1 MSGTQIT
8 LELSAGQQIDFRQI
22 LNDPISF
29 FHVGENLQL
38 VFEDGSTIVIVDFFS
53 GDTSADNLIV
63 GDGRFIDIDQFVD
76 IAQVQTADEIQTAA
90 GDAASLNTALGGPTG
105 SGGHFQGPNIGGLG
119 DTAGLNDLLGTTG
132 DGAGA
137 DGPAP
142 TATEE
147 INSVPIAGV
156 ADEGFLDEDDL
167 PDGTDAASGVG
178 TVATGSLGIDFG
190 DDGLVGRSLSFNTNG
205 AGVPLDI
212 SGAPLD
218 LTSDGIP
225 LVYSIVTNGD
235 GGQTLT
241 ATQGPG
247 GDVVFTVELQTFA
260 TTNGQYIFTLS
271 GNLDHVGAG
280 EGDEIPVTFS
290 FNAADANGDDVD
302 SFFRVT
308 VTDDAPEIDAPVASS
323 VNEDDLPLGTDD
335 TKEAL
340 TTGGDLDI
348 AWGSDNGDN
357 DALGGATGDR
367 TLTFDAAQSGTSGL
381 TSAGDAVVYVIS
393 ADGTTLTGMVDPGG
407 AGERTVFTVTL
418 DDDGTG
424 SYTFTLSD
432 VLDHPAAGEDGVN
445 LSFDFSAQDSD
456 GDVASDSF
464 TVTVVD
470 DAPVGETYTE
480 TTQLDDEAQTVFTPV
495 NTGGTGDVSPDAN
508 TVSGAAGTLFSV
520 GADGFASITL
530 TAPEFDVVFEDANGF
545 AQVESVSW
553 DAGTTDASGTTTW
566 TATSA
571 NHAPA
576 AVLVVNADGSYTF
589 TINAPLAHGTA
600 ANGVEEN
607 DTLDFS
613 FVVTDGDGDTADA
626 SLQVAINDDTPVANV
641 VTAADSTDDEGKGDF
656 AAISNDGAAAPS
668 GDVVD
673 ADGIVSGA
681 AGVLFSAGA
690 DGVQSVEVDAFP
702 AISAIYD
709 NGGVAGIE
717 NVTWSAGVTGTGDT
731 VWTATGDVSGQTV
744 ATLTIGNDGSY
755 SFEQSAPLAHTDN
768 DLTESDDL
776 DLTFDFTVTDGD
788 DDTASGSLT
797 VSVNDDT
804 PVQSGQQASFTADE
818 DDINT
823 ALSVGTSPNDGDAVD
838 GSTTGGNGAAT
849 VTGNL
854 VGLVSFGADGTQGF
868 RLQSNAVD
876 TANAFGLTSNG
887 DAVTF
892 VVDPNTGVLSG
903 MADDGSGPRTI
914 IELTVESDGDF
925 TVELFDQLYHDAA
938 QGEGESIALDLG
950 SLIEAVDGDGD
961 AVGLDG
967 VATLSVTDD
976 VPEVI
981 GTERGTAAENDL
993 ANFNP
998 LYPAALDE
1006 WQGSIGTSPYD
1017 GNASDDSNTG
1027 LLGTVTVWGTLADNI
1042 VGGADEHGEFALVSE
1057 DTAEN
1062 LLATLGP
1069 NGYLTSNGDAIND
1082 AHHVSIDGIGDM
1094 LGFFADDGRLVI
1106 GLYVSENGT
1115 YNFRLFDQLDHPLT
1129 DDPDTAEVETAYGD
1143 TLSLDL
1149 SHFVTFTDADD
1160 DTIDLGSDV
1169 FVIDVTDDVPVLSG
1183 SVTVTLDED
1192 DVSNYNHPVNLLLVA
1207 LGAPVQGSD
1216 GTDGDGDG
1224 LLDNVLGTTSAAGFL
1239 NEVVGTN
1246 VVNGGADEIGQFGLV
1261 SEADAEAILATAG
1274 WSSNGSAITDAR
1286 TVTIDGIGTVLGF
1299 FSADGR
1305 MVLSLSVGSGPLG
1318 AYDIRIW
1325 DQFDHPQGDDASTD
1339 APEAVEDVISL
1350 NLGQFVT
1357 YSDADGDTIDL
1368 DGHVTLNVVD
1378 DVPVLSG
1385 ATVTATV
1392 EEEDG
1397 GSAASLGQVLQG
1409 LINLS
1414 GDMDHGNEDTDD
1426 ANGFD
1431 LDDADLGKTGN
1442 YTSGS
1447 LSSLIEAGADEVGSF
1462 SFDDAINGTAV
1473 MDSAGNAVTSKGQP
1487 VLYAVTSI
1495 GGVQM
1500 LIGYVNGSF
1509 GGDGYT
1515 PGLDRPV
1522 FAVVLSDID
1531 PLNVASTDLLD
1542 AVANDKFVFIQLD
1555 QLDHHSVDSA
1565 DNAEGVL
1572 TLDLGSTI
1580 LYTDADG
1587 DAVSLDGSFLVQ
1599 SIDDVPVQVSGATVE
1614 GVVEEEHLSYGN
1626 EDFDDAT
1633 GLDGDTP
1640 ADPGVEVANPAHAVW
1655 QAAVDLL
1662 GPEPSGGLARY
1673 LWGRAL
1679 DALGPEPALTIVQG
1693 AADADFDVTSLTV
1706 SGDLSD
1712 LVRVG
1717 ADEDGQF
1724 SLNQEVGGPATTD
1737 AGDPITS
1744 GGEPVLLGYADG
1756 QVVGFIDGN
1765 GNGSF
1770 DAGEGEVFTL
1780 EVASDG
1786 TYTFTLSGQL
1796 DHQAANGADNAEG
1809 VLNLDLSSAVN
1820 FSDFDGDTI
1829 TLGDAA
1835 FQIKVIDDIPV
1846 ANHVT
1851 ATDSTDDEG
1860 KGDYAADSNEG
1871 AAATSGDVVDDDGI
1885 VSGAA
1890 GTLFTSGADGTQSVE
1905 IDTFPAI
1912 SAIYDNGGVAGIE
1925 NVTWSAGVTGAG
1937 ETVWTATGDAS
1948 GQTVATLTIG
1958 HDGSY
1963 SFEQS
1968 APLAH
1973 SANDP
1978 TESDDLDLTFDFTV
1992 TDADDDA
1999 ASGSLTVSVNDDTP
2013 VGESYTEATQ
2023 LDDEAQTEFTPGN
2036 AGGTGDVAP
2045 DTNTVSGAAG
2055 TLFSMGADGFASITL
2070 TAPAFEVVFEDAN
2083 GFAQA
2088 ESVSWDAGTTDAS
2101 GTTTWT
2107 ATSANHA
2114 PAAVLVVNADG
2125 SYTFTMNAPL
2135 ANSTAASGVEETD
2148 NLDFSFVVTDGDGDT
2163 ANASL
2168 QVAVNDD
2175 TPVANVVTAA
2185 DSTDDE
2191 GKGDYAA
2198 DSNEGAAAPSGDV
2211 VDADGIVSG
2220 AAGDLFSA
2228 GADGVKSVGVDTFPT
2243 ISAIYDNGSG
2253 VAQIET
2259 VTWSA
2264 GVTGTGDTVWTATG
2278 DASGQT
2284 VATLT
2289 IGNDGSYSFQQ
2300 SAPLAHS
2307 ADDLTESDDLALTF
2321 DFTVTDGD
2329 DDTASGSLTVNVND
2343 DSPMVSNPT
2352 GSAPGVSNAIVDEDD
2367 IVAIA
2372 GVQPAGT
2379 DGTQAASASGTLL
2392 VDFGAD
2398 GFGGTEFTGAF
2409 NVPNAGSGT
2418 LTAGDATGL
2427 DSGLDSDGV
2436 NVFFRMAADGQSIEG
2451 YKEGTNEVVLRA
2463 TLDTDSAD
2471 WTVDLLGN
2479 IDHQPGDTGRG
2490 AGQSINFTV
2499 AASDGD
2505 GDVLDVTL
2513 STRIVDDSP
2522 MVSNPGGSAPGVSN
2536 AIVDEDDIVA
2546 IAGVQ
2551 PAGTDGTQAAS
2562 ASGTLLVDF
2571 GADGFGGTEFTGAF
2585 NVPNA
2590 GSGTLTAGD
2599 ATGLDSGLTSDGAAV
2614 NFRLSADGQVIEGYS
2629 VDTGEVVLRATL
2641 DTTSADWTVDLLGNI
2656 DHQPG
2661 DTGRGAG
2668 QSINFTVAASDGDGD
2683 VLDVTLSTRILDDEP
2698 TASYSG
2704 TQDIQEDA
2712 VGGVF
2717 APSSVSGQLVF
2728 DGGAD
2733 GATVTDFSLRTVID
2747 MDAPGGH
2754 PALESNGVPV
2764 DVASSTAPDGVITL
2778 TGTAAGAPIFTMT
2791 VQPDGQ
2797 YVFEL
2802 QGPVDHPDTGESAS
2816 ADELRLVFDFTVT
2829 DGDGDSTSFNDG
2841 TLQVDIRD
2849 DAPTASYS
2857 GTQDVQEAAI
2867 GGVFQASSVS
2877 GQLVFDG
2884 GGDGATVT
2892 DFSLRTVLDQDAS
2905 GSFPALESNGVP
2917 VDVSSSTAPNGVITL
2932 TGTAAGAPIFTMT
2945 VQPDGQYVFELQGP
2959 VDHPD
2964 INESMTADELRLV
2977 FYFTVT
2983 DADGDSTSFNDGTL
2997 QIDIRDD
3004 APTASPSTTVW
3015 LDDDDLAG
3023 GNPGGVGDNNAP
3035 VNVTGMLN
3043 HSFGADADG
3052 ASISWSGIS
3061 VHHGAGLNFTH
3072 EVTDGGATLLIKQD
3086 GVTVLTGTLNQSTGA
3101 YEVTQQEPISH
3112 VSGGD
3117 ENQVTFQFRY
3127 TVTDGDGDTAS
3138 SYLWVNV
3145 DDDTPEL
3152 NGATMSL
3159 TVDEDD
3165 IATAW
3170 SSGTSPDDGY
3180 GDGSSTGGTTS
3191 AVGAAM
3197 VEGDFS
3203 TLVSGGADQPLT
3215 FSFVD
3220 GTLAAAEG
3228 LHLSSGGTEL
3238 TYTLDTSGDPQ
3249 VLTGSANGHE
3259 VLTVTLDADGGFSVE
3274 LSDQLDHDD
3283 GQGEGTDLVGTG
3295 TTIPLGDIVQATD
3308 GDGDAVALGSNVALQ
3323 ITDDVPVLSAVPTG
3337 SIDADV
3343 LTSSA
3348 PDNITGSLGIEFG
3361 ADDANTDAGQPGDRA
3376 VTFTDTGD
3384 ASANVTV
3391 MSGGSA
3397 VTLTS
3402 GGETVSFAFDGDTL
3416 VAYTGGDSSANQVF
3430 TVSLDDATGE
3440 YDFTL
3445 LANLDYAGLSDAANN
3460 VLDLSFDFTATDSD
3474 GDTADGTFSV
3484 SVDDTAPV
3492 RVYDDAGD
3500 LVGTYDTIQDGVDAT
3515 MDGYSVVVLPGTY
3528 AENVTISTE
3537 IDLISLGG
3545 RGSTI
3550 IEGVAGGPENGTI
3563 TIVGGTDNVSI
3574 GTDGT
3579 DGFTIVGFDN
3589 GNPGIEQAAVY
3600 VTGGADPTENFHL
3613 IGNELQA
3620 NGEAALLSDWNAP
3633 VVDAVIQGNV
3643 FSGQTFTGAEP
3654 ATGNQFTVPNVA
3666 RQLVAFGQGSNPATN
3681 LADNITFTD
3690 NEITG
3695 TAGGTS
3701 AGNNL
3706 VTIDAGNSTISNNTF
3721 TGYTN
3726 GGAVALRARGPNTDI
3741 ENNTL
3746 DHTTGGNSAGMSVD
3760 NQGTPGDYSGNVLYG
3775 GTGDEYVVGMTPGDD
3790 LLEGSDGNDYL
3801 NGGGGND
3808 ILRGGGGNDT
3818 LLGGDGND
3826 RIGGKSGD
3834 DTIIGGAGND
3844 QLWGDAGDD
3853 TIIWSVGDGNDAIS
3867 GGSHA
3872 TLGDRLIVN
3881 ATAPGQTITV
3891 TTPGNNGNGF
3901 TVAVGAELVQV
3912 DSVEEL
3918 TVDFTAGSGTLVLVG
3933 DFAASGIAVST
3944 ITVEGGD
3951 AADII
3956 DGSGMV
3962 HSVAGS
3968 DVRIVAHGN
3977 DGGDTLI
3984 GGVGDD
3990 MLYGDGGNDTL
4001 TGGRGVNTLDGGA
4014 GTDTADYS
4022 DEAEGAYIRLDAGWK
4037 TDLSNKA
4044 LGWTALNAEI
4054 AAGTVDHDK
4063 LVDIENVTGTAF
4075 NDLITGD
4082 YGDNVIDGGDGNDR
4096 LGGLGGNDTI
4106 IGGKG
4111 NDVLSGNDGDDTL
4124 EGGEG
4129 NDTLTG
4135 GTGYNVLDG
4144 GTGIDTVDYSGEGE
4158 GIYVRLDRGW
4168 GTDLSNKA
4176 LGWTDLTDGIA
4187 ANTIEH
4193 DDLISIENVEGTDFA
4208 DNIVGDGGDNV
4219 IMGLDGADYLAG
4231 LGGNDTIL
4239 GGEGGDLIDGGTGG
4253 DTIEGGAGDD
4263 RINWSVG
4270 DGADTIDG
4278 GDDTDTLRLF
4288 STAAGQ
4294 TITLGATLGVS
4305 GFTVESGG
4313 ETVTVSDVE
4322 EVTVDFTAGS
4332 GTLAMTGDFASSGIN
4347 VSTIHVE
4354 GGAGNDT
4361 VDGAAMIHTSGSSD
4375 VRIVANGNDGNDT
4388 LRGGVGDDLLSGGND
4403 NDMLSG
4409 NDGDD
4414 TLDGGEG
4421 NDTLNG
4427 GRGSDTL
4434 IGGEGDDTFYVNGG
4448 NDTVYGNGTDMGVAD
4463 NVLAVSGE
4471 SDTVVIYGDQADHS
4485 ITRNGDGS
4493 WTVENTNTGE
4503 TDQLFGIEGIDFGGD
4518 GVDVDLTANVFVFD
4532 GSNNLIGTYA
4542 TIQDGIDNAD
4552 AGYTVEVHEGSYAE
4566 NLTVSEGITLVGVGD
4581 VSVDG
4586 GTGGPALQISGG
4598 GAGESFD
4605 ASNID
4610 FTGDSAYVVLVDP
4623 TASFDEV
4630 SLTDGEVSGGRYNG
4644 LWLNGATGLGGI
4656 VLDGMTFTGNAT
4668 VEYGSSGEGALSF
4681 YKFNGDVT
4689 LNGVTVENPGAGA
4702 ENGIQFRGVDA
4713 PFQSMGTVTFDGV
4726 NVTGDYSKGGVA
4738 IYNFADANGL
4748 DITGAGLTVNVDAGW
4763 HGFNIDGVGG
4773 ALDLT
4778 GLPLSVVNANGSL
4791 FSDIAMQG
4799 LSGDEVFTST
4809 DGSDVLIGK
4818 GGNDVLHGGGG
4829 DDLLVDGKG
4838 TVFDGGA
4845 GSDTVDVSDVT
4856 GKISIDLAAGTGGYN
4871 LHGTTFTDIENLILN
4886 AADTNPAGQT
4896 NNIRGSNADNRI
4908 EGSGSNDLIS
4918 GFGGDDVLL
4927 GGGGNDTIDGG
4938 TGANTLDGGDGN
4950 DTLRLSEGADSSVI
4964 HYVNL
4969 ETDTVSGG
4977 SLDDDTIANFENV
4990 TAAHNSR
4997 ADFTGDAG
5005 NNTLIGSNYDD
5016 VLRGEGGNDTL
5027 IGDNGYNGLT
5037 NADVL
5042 IGGTGDDTLKGGG
5055 GSDTLY
5061 GNDTDL
5067 SVAENVF
5074 AQAGENDVAVYDGAQ
5089 ADHLISRNVDG
5100 SYSVED
5106 TTTGRV
5112 DTLYGI
5118 EGIDFGGGGVDVD
5131 LTANVFVFDGSN
5143 NLIGTYATI
5152 QDGID
5157 NADAGYTV
5165 EVHEG
5170 TYAENLSVSEG
5181 ITLVGVGDVT
5191 VDGGTGGPALSLTG
5205 GPTTVVPVPPAGSFE
5220 ASNIDFTGDS
5230 AYVVLVDPTA
5240 SFDEVSL
5247 TDGEVSGGRYNGLWL
5262 NGATGLGG
5270 IVLDGMTFTGNATV
5284 EYGSSGEGALSF
5296 YKFNGDVTLNG
5307 VTVENPGAGAENG
5320 IQFRGVDAPFEP
5332 MGVVIFDGVNV
5343 TGDYSKVGV
5352 AIYNFADANGLDIS
5366 GAGLTV
5372 NVDAGWHGF
5381 NIDGVGGTLDLSGL
5395 PLSIVNANGSLFSD
5409 IAMQGLSGDEV
5420 FTSGGSSDNLVGNDG
5435 DDKLIGG
5442 AGADLIEGGKGNDI
5456 LEGKGGADE
5465 MHGGEG
5471 NDTFYG
5477 NSNPDLM
5484 FGDAGDDIMNGQA
5497 GSDEMHGGADNDTLY
5512 GGSGNDVLYGDDGDD
5527 TLDGYVGNDALIGGS
5542 GQDTATFGGE
5552 LTAADFSLVAD
5563 ADPGAAVEPG
5573 WQIDASAFGE
5583 GVDTLIGVEVV
5594 QAADP
5599 DGAGPETGRFLLVG
5613 NGGYA
5618 TIQDALN
5625 DAAEGDTV
5633 MVAEGTYT
5641 ENLTISTDNVSLV
5654 GVGDVVI
5661 EGTFKTDNGITG
5673 TVGDYLEAGNSYS
5686 NAAGQG
5692 LTVDADGVTV
5702 SGVEF
5707 TSFYTGVELADG
5719 VDGLTLNNVDIDG
5732 VINGIR
5738 KGTTADV
5745 TDLTING
5752 GTISDGEIGIYF
5764 AKTTAAGAASDGLIS
5779 DVEINGTTFEH
5790 LLEKGI
5796 YAEALDNALITG
5808 IVMNDVGE
5816 FGRAEVFGGTGAN
5829 TSGFGNG
5836 IDINLKNGSYSGI
5849 VIENFTFTDVGTSD
5863 GDGTAHDFGAAISL
5877 KARDDGDYSAN
5888 PADYSGDIIV
5898 RNGTID
5904 GTSTGVRAGEPGKS
5918 IDGPSV
5924 VVENV
5929 EITDAIHSVA
5939 HGDIDNVT
5947 QSTMT
5952 VTGDAGN
5959 DVYVAGGNTTGSIDF
5974 AGFGG
5979 ADSFTGGAGDDTFTG
5994 GADDDVLDG
6003 ADGTDTAQ
6011 FADSLSE
6018 ADITANGSGGWTVT
6032 TATEGTDTL
6041 SNIEIVDGAE
6051 SGQFLLVGNGGYAT
6065 IQAAI
6070 NAASDG
6076 DTILIAPGTWNE
6088 NVTVDKAV
6096 TLVGSGSG
6104 DDPSTATILNPGGT
6118 ALTISGDIN
6127 DGGSATVT
6135 IKGINFDGNA
6145 TGIRVASG
6153 TVVDTIAVE
6162 ESAFNDNS
6170 GYGFRTNGNTPGVG
6184 EITVTN
6190 TTFAD
6195 NGQGGANGSAD
6206 LLLWNFFG
6214 NATIENVAF
6223 NSSSAF
6229 AAAASGKGDNAFQIT
6244 GFAPGTYDVDQPIG
6258 SISLINVTTSGSW
6271 DKPQI
6276 MVQGFNDLDG
6286 LTFTNVALSGS
6297 SNWGDLLYVDPIAT
6311 SGDGTPGTAGKPGAY
6326 TGVGGTS
6333 TLDLSGVTIAS
6344 DSTHV
6349 MGLDSRIRGTD
6360 ADDHI
6365 TGTDGNDLL
6374 NDFAEGGID
6383 YGGDDEVYGGA
6394 GDDTLFGG
6402 IGEDFLQ
6409 GNTGN
6414 DTLYGGTG
6422 DDTVYGDL
6430 GDDTIVWNVGDGNDT
6445 IDGGT
6450 GDEVNGDTLRVVNG
6464 TGGAETIELAAP
6476 GNGGTG
6482 FTVTAGG
6489 ETSEVDN
6496 IEDVEIVLSDAGD
6509 TVTLTGDFANSGIDP
6524 TTIHVTGGDG
6534 ADMVN
6539 ASAMV
6544 SSGVASEI
6552 AVEFDGGAGD
6562 DTFHSGVGDDTFVGG
6577 AGNDTY
6583 VANGYSGDYHI
6594 SIAADGTA
6602 TITDMNPS
6610 DGNDGSDTA
6619 HASVESLQ
6627 FADITFDLTQPV
6639 QLFDETD
6646 SLVGTYGS
6654 LQTAHDAA
6662 ASGYRINL
6670 VGTVTGE
6677 SLTVTTDNLR
6687 IEGQADDTGNTLS
6700 LGGGVTT
6707 LTLLGDAPF
6716 DVIGNGSAN
6725 VITGNAASNTIRGEG
6740 GDDTLDG
6747 GDGSDIYQVSG
6758 RYHGADT
6765 YQDTGSAADTD
6776 TVQAV
6781 SDNTRIGL
6789 AGDFDAATSGIEAF
6803 DGNGML
6809 NVSINGDGD
6818 ANTLDFSGV
6827 TLTDIENIDGGQ
6839 GDDTIIGSS
6848 GADTI
6853 LGDGGNDTLD
6863 GGDGSDI
6870 YQVSGRYH
6878 GADTYQDT
6886 GSASDTDTIQAVS
6899 DNTWIG
6905 LAGDFDATTSG
6916 IEAFDGNG
6924 MQNVSIKGDGDANTL
6939 DFSGVTLTDI
6949 ENIDGGQGD
6958 DTIIGSNGADTIL
6971 GAGGNDTLDGGEGSD
6986 IYQVSGRYHGA
6997 DTYQDTGSASD
7008 IDTIQAA
7015 ADNTWIGFAGDFDA
7029 ATSGIE
7035 AFDGNGM
7042 QNVSI
7047 KGDGDANT
7055 LNFSG
7060 VTLTDIENIDG
7071 GQGDDTIIGSS
7082 GADTILGDGG
7092 NDTLDGGDGSDIY
7105 QVSGRYHGADTYQDT
7120 GSASDIDTI
7129 QAAADNTW
7137 IGFAGDFDA
7146 ATSGI
7151 EAFDGNGMQ
7160 NVSIKGD
7167 GDANTLNFSGVT
7179 LTDIENID
7187 GGQGDDT
7194 IIGSNGAD
7202 TILGAGGNDTLN
7214 GGEGSDIYQVSGRY
7228 HGADTY
7234 QDTGSA
7240 SDTDAIQAVSNNT
7253 RIGLA
7258 GDFDAATSGIEVIDA
7273 DGKSNVIVMGSGTAN
7288 DLDFRNVQLVNGVAV
7303 DAASGDDTVTTSQTT
7318 SDTVVY
7324 KGGNGVDTLR
7334 VALTLSQASDPAVV
7348 AAIDGLVPGSGAN
7361 GVVNAG
7367 GLSFSAEG
7375 FETIVKGVTV
7385 GDSFLPFDHVLT
7397 GDWQSNTLDVEADAG
7412 GTTSQAYLVFGRE
7425 GGDTITGSD
7434 GGDILVGE
7442 NGNDTLNGGAGDD
7455 TFLVGLNDG
7464 SDIFDGG
7471 AGTDR
7476 VLATEDGVHIGLR
7489 GNFTAGSVEEISA
7502 NGKSGVEI
7510 HGNHQGNVLD
7520 FSATT
7525 LTGIDGIYGGDG
7537 GDTITGTN
7545 LDDVIV
7551 GEADND
7557 TLNGGDGDDIFLVG
7571 LNDGS
7576 DIFDGGAGTD
7586 RVLATEDGVHIGLRG
7601 NFTAGSVEEISANGK
7616 SGVEIHGNHQG
7627 NVLDFS
7633 ATTLTGI
7640 DGIYGGDG
7648 GDTITGTNLDDVIV
7662 GENGND
7668 TLNGG
7673 GGDDTF
7679 LVGLNDGSDVFDGG
7693 VGTDRVLATEDGVH
7707 IGLRGNFTAGSVEEI
7722 SANGKSGVEIHGN
7735 HQGNVLDFS
7744 ATTLTDIDAIHGGD
7758 GGDTITGSAQSD
7770 TIFGDGGND
7779 TIFGGEGDDLIA
7791 GGLGSDMLTGG
7802 LGEDT
7807 FVLNSLSD
7815 ATDFI
7820 TDFEVA
7826 NTDGTGGDAIDLHG
7840 LLDGAFG
7847 AEGADI
7853 NDFVRVTAND
7863 DGSALME
7870 VNADGVGSDWTPMVD
7885 FADVSLGDT
7894 IRVVVDDDGSQA
7906 HVVAHAVA

>member
-1 MSGTQIT
+1 MVELVGGVQPQSGSGDGASGPLALIKPLSGTQIT

-90 GDAASLNTALGGPTG
+90 GDAASLNTALGGPNG
-105 SGGHFQGPNIGGLG
+105 SGGDFQGPNVGGLG
-119 DTAGLNDLLGTTG
+119 DTASLNDLLGTTG
-132 DGAGA
+132 DGAAG

-308 VTDDAPEIDAPVASS
+308 VTDDAPEIGAPAASS

-418 DDDGTG
+418 NDDGTG

-470 DAPVGETYTE
+470 DAPVGESYTE
-480 TTQLDDEAQTVFTPV
+480 ATQLDDEAQTEFTPI
-495 NTGGTGDVSPDAN
+495 NTGGTGDVAPDTN
-508 TVSGAAGTLFSV
+508 TVSGAAGTLFSM

-530 TAPEFDVVFEDANGF
+530 TAPDFDVVFEDANGF

-589 TINAPLAHGTA
+589 TMNAPLAHGTA
-600 ANGVEEN
+600 ASGVEEN
-607 DTLDFS
+607 DNLDFS
-613 FVVTDGDGDTADA
+613 FVVTDGDGDTANA
-626 SLQVAINDDTPVANV
+626 SLQVAVNDDTPVAHV
-641 VTAADSTDDEGKGDF
+641 VTAAEATDDEGKGDF

-690 DGVQSVEVDAFP
+690 DGVQSVDVDTFP
-702 AISAIYD
+702 TISAIYD
-709 NGGVAGIE
+709 NGSGVAQIE
-717 NVTWSAGVTGTGDT
+717 AVTWSAGVTGTGET
-731 VWTATGDVSGQTV
+731 VWTATGDASGQTV

-755 SFEQSAPLAHTDN
+755 SFEQSAPLAHSAN
-768 DLTESDDL
+768 DPTENDDL

-797 VSVNDDT
+797 VNVNDDT
-804 PVQSGQQASFTADE
+804 PVQSGQQASFTVDE

-903 MADDGSGPRTI
+903 IADDGSGPRTV
-914 IELTVESDGDF
+914 IELTVEGDGDF
-925 TVELFDQLYHDAA
+925 TFELFDQLDHDAA

-967 VATLSVTDD
+967 VATVSVTDD

-981 GTERGTAAENDL
+981 GTEHGTAAENDL

-1006 WQGSIGTSPYD
+1006 WQGSVGTSPYD

-1042 VGGADEHGEFALVSE
+1042 VGGADERGEFALVSE

-1069 NGYLTSNGDAIND
+1069 NGYLTSNGDAVND

-1094 LGFFADDGRLVI
+1094 LGFFASDGRLVV

-1129 DDPDTAEVETAYGD
+1129 DDPGTVEVETAYGD

-1261 SEADAEAILATAG
+1261 SEADAETILATAG

-1325 DQFDHPQGDDASTD
+1325 DQFDHPQGDDAATD

-1397 GSAASLGQVLQG
+1397 GSASSLGQVLQG
-1409 LINLS
+1409 IINVS

-1447 LSSLIEAGADEVGSF
+1447 LSSVIEAGADEVGSF

-1509 GGDGYT
+1509 DPISGDGYT
-1515 PGLDRPV
+1515 PGFDQPV

-1542 AVANDKFVFIQLD
+1542 TVANDKFVFIQFD
-1555 QLDHHSVDSA
+1555 QLDHHPVDSA

-1572 TLDLGSTI
+1572 TLDIGSAI
-1580 LYTDADG
+1580 RFTDADG
-1587 DAVSLDGSFLVQ
+1587 DAVSLDGSFYVQ
-1599 SIDDVPVQVSGATVE
+1599 SIDDVPVQVVGATVE

-1640 ADPGVEVANPAHAVW
+1640 ADPGVEVANPAHALW
-1655 QAAVDLL
+1655 LAAEPQEPVEPVRGDY
-1662 GPEPSGGLARY
+1662 PSGFGGSLQYAAAHLTWEGLHAT
-1673 LWGRAL
+1673 WENVSHPAWAAL
-1679 DALGPEPALTIVQG
+1679 EPAATIIQG
-1693 AADADFDVTSLTV
+1693 ASPADLDVTNLTA
-1706 SGDLSD
+1706 SGDLSG
-1712 LVRVG
+1712 LVSVG
-1717 ADEDGQF
+1717 ADEGGSF
-1724 SLNQEVGGPATTD
+1724 SLNSDTSGLPADLTVDGVSVDYSVVGDTLVAHL
-1737 AGDPITS
+1737 AGDP
-1744 GGEPVLLGYADG
+1744 G
-1756 QVVGFIDGN
+1756 QW
-1765 GNGSF
+1765 
-1770 DAGEGEVFTL
+1770 VFTL

-1786 TYTFTLSGQL
+1786 TYTFTLFSQL
-1796 DHQAANGADNAEG
+1796 DHQAVNGADNAEG

-1846 ANHVT
+1846 ANDVT
-1851 ATDSTDDEG
+1851 AADSTDDEG
-1860 KGDYAADSNEG
+1860 KGDYAAISNEG
-1871 AAATSGDVVDDDGI
+1871 AAAPSGDVVDADGI

-1925 NVTWSAGVTGAG
+1925 TVTWSAGVTGAG

-1958 HDGSY
+1958 DDGSY

-1992 TDADDDA
+1992 TDADADA

-2013 VGESYTEATQ
+2013 VGESYTEASQ
-2023 LDDEAQTEFTPGN
+2023 LDDEAQTEFTPIN
-2036 AGGTGDVAP
+2036 TGGTGDVAP

-2070 TAPAFEVVFEDAN
+2070 TAPAFDVVFEDAN
-2083 GFAQA
+2083 GFAQV

-2135 ANSTAASGVEETD
+2135 AHGTAASGVEEND

-2175 TPVANVVTAA
+2175 TPVAHVVTAA
-2185 DSTDDE
+2185 EATDDE

-2220 AAGDLFSA
+2220 AAGVLFSA
-2228 GADGVKSVGVDTFPT
+2228 GADGVQSVDVDTFPT

-2253 VAQIET
+2253 VAQIEA

-2264 GVTGTGDTVWTATG
+2264 GVTGTGETVWTATG

-2289 IGNDGSYSFQQ
+2289 IGNDGSYSFEQ

-2329 DDTASGSLTVNVND
+2329 DDTASGSLTVSVN
-2343 DSPMVSNPT
+2343 
-2352 GSAPGVSNAIVDEDD
+2352 
-2367 IVAIA
+2367 
-2372 GVQPAGT
+2372 
-2379 DGTQAASASGTLL
+2379 
-2392 VDFGAD
+2392 
-2398 GFGGTEFTGAF
+2398 
-2409 NVPNAGSGT
+2409 
-2418 LTAGDATGL
+2418 
-2427 DSGLDSDGV
+2427 
-2436 NVFFRMAADGQSIEG
+2436 
-2451 YKEGTNEVVLRA
+2451 
-2463 TLDTDSAD
+2463 
-2471 WTVDLLGN
+2471 
-2479 IDHQPGDTGRG
+2479 
-2490 AGQSINFTV
+2490 
-2499 AASDGD
+2499 
-2505 GDVLDVTL
+2505 
-2513 STRIVDDSP
+2513 DDSP

-2590 GSGTLTAGD
+2590 GSGTLTAGE

-2683 VLDVTLSTRILDDEP
+2683 SIDVTLSTRILDDEP

-2704 TQDIQEDA
+2704 TQDVQEA
-2712 VGGVF
+2712 AIGGVF
-2717 APSSVSGQLVF
+2717 QASSVSGQLVF

-2733 GATVTDFSLRTVID
+2733 GATVTDFSLRTVLD
-2747 MDAPGGH
+2747 QDAPGGF
-2754 PALESNGVPV
+2754 PALESDGVPV

-2802 QGPVDHPDTGESAS
+2802 QGPVDHPDINESMT

-2841 TLQVDIRD
+2841 TLQIDIRDDAPTASYSGTQDVQEATIGGVFQVSSASGQLVFDGGGDGATVTDFSLRTVLDQDAPGGFPALESNGVPVDVASSTAANGVITLTGTAAGAPIFTMTVQPDGQYVFELQGPVDHPDVNESMTADELRLVFDFTVTDADGDSTAFNDGTLQIDIRD

-2867 GGVFQASSVS
+2867 GGVFQASSVN

-2977 FYFTVT
+2977 FDFTVT
-2983 DADGDSTSFNDGTL
+2983 DADGDSTAFNEGTL

-3295 TTIPLGDIVQATD
+3295 TAIPLGDIVQATD
-3308 GDGDAVALGSNVALQ
+3308 SDGDAVALGSNVTLQ
-3323 ITDDVPVLSAVPTG
+3323 ITDDMPVISAVPTG

-3343 LTSSA
+3343 LTSAA

-3361 ADDANTDAGQPGDRA
+3361 ADDANTDMGQPGDRA

-3384 ASANVTV
+3384 AAANVTV

-3402 GGETVSFAFDGDTL
+3402 GGEAVNFAFDGGTL
-3416 VAYTGGDSSANQVF
+3416 VAFTGGDPSANQVF
-3430 TVSLDDATGE
+3430 TVSLDDASGE

-3445 LANLDYAGLSDAANN
+3445 LSNLDYAGLADAANN

-3528 AENVTISTE
+3528 AENVTISTGIE
-3537 IDLISLGG
+3537 LISLGG

-3579 DGFTIVGFDN
+3579 DGFTIVGFDS

-3600 VTGGADPTENFHL
+3600 VTGGADPTESFHL

-3633 VVDAVIQGNV
+3633 VVDAVIQGNI

-3690 NEITG
+3690 NQITG

-3775 GTGDEYVVGMTPGDD
+3775 GTGDEYVVGMTPGND

-3844 QLWGDAGDD
+3844 QIWGDAGDD

-3933 DFAASGIAVST
+3933 DFAASGIAIST

-3951 AADII
+3951 ATDII

-3962 HSVAGS
+3962 HSVPGS

-3977 DGGDTLI
+3977 DGDDTLI

-3990 MLYGDGGNDTL
+3990 MLYGDGDNDTL
-4001 TGGRGVNTLDGGA
+4001 SGGRGVNTLDGGA

-4022 DEAEGAYIRLDAGWK
+4022 DETSGAYIRLDAGWK

-4063 LVDIENVTGTAF
+4063 LLDIENITGTAY

-4082 YGDNVIDGGDGNDR
+4082 YDNNVIDGGDGNDR
-4096 LGGLGGNDTI
+4096 IGGLGGDDTILGGQGNDTLF
-4106 IGGKG
+4106 GDAG
-4111 NDVLSGNDGDDTL
+4111 NDTL

-4135 GTGYNVLDG
+4135 GAGFNVLDG
-4144 GTGIDTVDYSGEGE
+4144 GDGIDTVDYSGESE

-4208 DNIVGDGGDNV
+4208 DNIVGDGGNNV
-4219 IMGLDGADYLAG
+4219 IMGLGGADYLAG

-4239 GGEGGDLIDGGTGG
+4239 GGDGGDLIDGGTGD
-4253 DTIEGGAGDD
+4253 DTIEGGAGND
-4263 RINWSVG
+4263 RVDWSVG
-4270 DGADTIDG
+4270 DGSDTIDG
-4278 GDDTDTLRLF
+4278 GADTDTLRLF

-4294 TITLGATLGVS
+4294 TITLGATLGVP

-4313 ETVTVSDVE
+4313 ETVTVSNVE

-4361 VDGAAMIHTSGSSD
+4361 VDGAAMLHSSGSSD

-4409 NDGDD
+4409 NDGND
-4414 TLDGGEG
+4414 TLDGGAG
-4421 NDTLNG
+4421 SDRLSG
-4427 GRGSDTL
+4427 GRGSDTM
-4434 IGGEGDDTFYVNGG
+4434 IGGEGDDSFFVNGG
-4448 NDTVYGNGTDMGVAD
+4448 NDTVYGNGTDMSVAD

-4471 SDTVVIYGDQADHS
+4471 SDTVVIYGDQDDHS

-4503 TDQLFGIEGIDFGGD
+4503 SDQLFGIEGIDFNGG
-4518 GVDVDLTANVFVFD
+4518 GAEIDLTANVFVFD

-4552 AGYTVEVHEGSYAE
+4552 AGYTVEVHEGTYAE
-4566 NLTVSEGITLVGVGD
+4566 NLSVSEGITLVGVGD
-4581 VSVDG
+4581 VTVDG
-4586 GTGGPALQISGG
+4586 GTGGPALQLSGG
-4598 GAGESFD
+4598 GTGESFD

-4668 VEYGSSGEGALSF
+4668 AESGGSGEGAINF
-4681 YKFNGDVT
+4681 YLYNGDIT
-4689 LNGVTVENPGAGA
+4689 LTGVTVENPGSAA
-4702 ENGIQFRGVDA
+4702 ENGIQFRGIGA
-4713 PFQSMGTVTFDGV
+4713 GEPFQPMGDVTLDGV
-4726 NVTGDYSKGGVA
+4726 TVTGDYSKVGVA

-4748 DITGAGLTVNVDAGW
+4748 DISGAGLTINVDAGW
-4763 HGFNIDGVGG
+4763 HGFNIDGIGG
-4773 ALDLT
+4773 TLDLS
-4778 GLPLSVVNANGSL
+4778 GLPLIVTNANGSP

-4809 DGSDVLIGK
+4809 DGSDVLIGR
-4818 GGNDVLHGGGG
+4818 GGNDVLHGGDG
-4829 DDLLVDGKG
+4829 DDYLIDGKG

-4845 GSDTVDVSDVT
+4845 GSDTADVSSVT

-4871 LHGTTFTDIENLILN
+4871 LHGTTFTDIENLVLN

-4896 NNIRGSNADNRI
+4896 NNIRGSSADNRI

-4918 GFGGDDVLL
+4918 GFDGDDVLL

-4938 TGANTLDGGDGN
+4938 RGANVLDGGDGH
-4950 DTLRLSEGADSSVI
+4950 DTLRLSEGADASVI

-4969 ETDTVSGG
+4969 ETDAVSGG

-5106 TTTGRV
+5106 TTTGRI

-5152 QDGID
+5152 QAGID
-5157 NADAGYTV
+5157 AADAGYTV

-5170 TYAENLSVSEG
+5170 TYAENLTVSEG
-5181 ITLVGVGDVT
+5181 ISLVGVGDVT
-5191 VDGGTGGPALSLTG
+5191 VDGGTGGPALNLTG
-5205 GPTTVVPVPPAGSFE
+5205 GPSTVVPVPPAGGFE

-5240 SFDEVSL
+5240 TFDEVSL

-5270 IVLDGMTFTGNATV
+5270 IVLDGMTFTGNATA
-5284 EYGSSGEGALSF
+5284 ESGASGEGAINF
-5296 YKFNGDVTLNG
+5296 YLYNGDITLTG
-5307 VTVENPGAGAENG
+5307 VTVENPGSAAENG
-5320 IQFRGVDAPFEP
+5320 IQFRGIGAGEPFQP
-5332 MGVVIFDGVNV
+5332 MGDVTLDGVTV

-5366 GAGLTV
+5366 GAGLTI

-5381 NIDGVGGTLDLSGL
+5381 NIDGIGGTLDLSGL
-5395 PLSIVNANGSLFSD
+5395 PLSVVNANGNPFSD
-5409 IAMQGLSGDEV
+5409 IAMQGLSGNEV
-5420 FTSGGSSDNLVGNDG
+5420 FTSGGSSDKLVGNDG
-5435 DDKLIGG
+5435 DDTLGG
-5442 AGADLIEGGKGNDI
+5442 RGGSDEIHGGDGDDVISGNGGEDLLFGDADNDI
-5456 LEGKGGADE
+5456 LNGNGNADE
-5465 MHGGEG
+5465 LHGG
-5471 NDTFYG
+5471 
-5477 NSNPDLM
+5477 S
-5484 FGDAGDDIMNGQA
+5484 
-5497 GSDEMHGGADNDTLY
+5497 GSDTLD
-5512 GGSGNDVLYGDDGDD
+5512 GGSGNDVLYGDEGAD
-5527 TLDGYVGNDALIGGS
+5527 TLTGSFGDDALIGGA
-5542 GQDTATFGGE
+5542 GADTALYNGE
-5552 LTAADFSLVAD
+5552 LDASNFSLVTD

-5573 WQIDASAFGE
+5573 WQIDATGI
-5583 GVDTLIGVEVV
+5583 GLGTDTLTGVEVV

-5599 DGAGPETGRFLLVG
+5599 DGAGPATGRFLLVG

-5641 ENLTISTDNVSLV
+5641 ENLTISTDNVTLM

-5661 EGTFKTDNGITG
+5661 EGTFKADNGIAG
-5673 TVGDYLEAGNSYS
+5673 SVGDYLKAGNSYN

-5764 AKTTAAGAASDGLIS
+5764 AKTTAVGAASDGLIS

-5796 YAEALDNALITG
+5796 YAEALSDALITG
-5808 IVMNDVGE
+5808 IAMNDVGE
-5816 FGRAEVFGGTGAN
+5816 FGRAAVFGGTGAN

-5863 GDGTAHDFGAAISL
+5863 GDGTAHNFGAAISL
-5877 KARDDGDYSAN
+5877 KARDDGSTYGPA

-5929 EITDAIHSVA
+5929 EITDAIHSGA

-5959 DVYVAGGNTTGSIDF
+5959 DVYVAGGNTTGDIDF

-6011 FADSLSE
+6011 FADSLTD

-6041 SNIEIVDGAE
+6041 TNIEIVDGAE
-6051 SGQFLLVGNGGYAT
+6051 GGQFLLVGNGGYAT
-6065 IQAAI
+6065 IQEAI

-6076 DTILIAPGTWNE
+6076 DTILIAPGTWSE
-6088 NVTVDKAV
+6088 NLTVDKAV

-6127 DGGSATVT
+6127 DGGSAGVT
-6135 IKGINFDGNA
+6135 IKGINFDGNLA
-6145 TGIRVASG
+6145 GVRVASG

-6162 ESAFNDNS
+6162 DSAFNDNS

-6214 NATIENVAF
+6214 DATIENVAF
-6223 NSSSAF
+6223 NSSSAL
-6229 AAAASGKGDNAFQIT
+6229 ADAASGKGDNALQIT
-6244 GFAPGTYDVDQPIG
+6244 GFAPGIYDVDQPIG
-6258 SISLINVTTSGSW
+6258 TITLINVSTSGSW
-6271 DKPQI
+6271 HKPQI

-6311 SGDGTPGTAGKPGAY
+6311 SGDGTPGTAGQPGAY
-6326 TGVGGTS
+6326 TGTGGTS
-6333 TLDLSGVTIAS
+6333 TLDLSGVTINS
-6344 DSTHV
+6344 DSTGV
-6349 MGLDSRIRGTD
+6349 MGFDSRIRSTD

-6383 YGGDDEVYGGA
+6383 YGGDDQLYGGA
-6394 GDDTLFGG
+6394 GDDTLIGG
-6402 IGEDFLQ
+6402 IGEDYLQ

-6414 DTLYGGTG
+6414 DRLYGGADDDTLRGGQNDDYLEGGTG
-6422 DDTVYGDL
+6422 DDSVYGDL
-6430 GDDTIVWNVGDGNDT
+6430 GDDTIVWNVGDGEDT

-6476 GNGGTG
+6476 GDGGTG

-6489 ETSEVDN
+6489 ETSQVDG
-6496 IEDVEIVLSDAGD
+6496 IEDVEVVLSDAGD
-6509 TVTLTGDFANSGIDP
+6509 TVTLTGDFASSGIDP

-6534 ADMVN
+6534 ADTVN
-6539 ASAMV
+6539 ASAML
-6544 SSGVASEI
+6544 SSGIASEI
-6552 AVEFDGGAGD
+6552 AIEFDGGAGNDSFHSGVGNDTFDGGADLDTARYTDALAATEFALSGADSWTLTSTTEGTDTLTDVEVVDGSEAGRFLLVGNGGFATIQEAVDAAVAGDTVLIAEGTYTEQVTITTSDISLVGVGDVVIEAPSSGLVQTTEDPQNGKAIFSVVTVEDADDVDISSITIDGQWQAGQVTGGSDFTGIAYTNASGSIDQVEIMEIGDTPTNEATGQVSGNQRGNAILVSNTDGSAKAISITNSTFTEFQKTGVVARNAIVTAEGNTFTTVSQTGIAQNGMQLSQGSTGSILSNTFTGFGYTGGSWASTALLVYAASGLLVDGNAFAGTGDNDFAVYLIGAEDSTVTDNTFTGVKYGVVESGEIGVENTVVNTGLDANTYTGVTEVNHYISLSPDTQTTVLSPIGSEGTDAYYGGAGDDTLDGRGGDDYLLGRGGADTLLGGDGDDYIDGGAGDDIIDGGAGD
-6562 DTFHSGVGDDTFVGG
+6562 DTIVWNVGGGHDIVDGGADTDTFIANGEAASAETFDIYSNAAAASSPLAYGGTAEIVIARNGVIIAELENIEEIVIDGQGAPGGTGDTFNVHGSFTGTSLAYSTIRLDGGVGDDTVDISGLNSAHRIVFTTNGGHDVIVG
-6577 AGNDTY
+6577 
-6583 VANGYSGDYHI
+6583 
-6594 SIAADGTA
+6594 
-6602 TITDMNPS
+6602 DMR
-6610 DGNDGSDTA
+6610 A
-6619 HASVESLQ
+6619 V
-6627 FADITFDLTQPV
+6627 DL
-6639 QLFDETD
+6639 
-6646 SLVGTYGS
+6646 
-6654 LQTAHDAA
+6654 
-6662 ASGYRINL
+6662 INL
-6670 VGTVTGE
+6670 APGTTIDDYDLV
-6677 SLTVTTDNLR
+6677 DN
-6687 IEGQADDTGNTLS
+6687 GN
-6700 LGGGVTT
+6700 GT
-6707 LTLLGDAPF
+6707 LTLLSPDHSVTFSGGGEVPMFSDDNGEVGNLPPVATDDVASTDEDTSVSVTAANGLLSNDVDLDGDAL
-6716 DVIGNGSAN
+6716 S
-6725 VITGNAASNTIRGEG
+6725 ITEINGNAFTPGSQVTLASGALLTVNA
-6740 GDDTLDG
+6740 
-6747 GDGSDIYQVSG
+6747 DGSYDYDPNG
-6758 RYHGADT
+6758 AFEHLNDGEHGADSFT
-6765 YQDTGSAADTD
+6765 YKVSDGHGREASASVDVTVDGVTDNVAPVAAADTLVFTEPD
-6776 TVQAV
+6776 SAPSGSGWHEFQGHYYKVGTGYVPWTAANNIAAGQGGYLAHITSGAENSFV
-6781 SDNTRIGL
+6781 SSL
-6789 AGDFDAATSGIEAF
+6789 AGSRNVWIGASDANSEGYWKWVGGSENGRPLISTYQNWAGGEPNDANGNEDYAVMMSNGQWNDLYRLSPNSWVIEHDGVSGAVVGLSEDVVTTIDTSLLLANDTDADGDALSVSGLGGSNLLTATTDKGATVTLDAGTGEISYDPTGASDLQALNDGDSTTDSF
-6803 DGNGML
+6803 TYWVSDGNGGTASATATL
-6809 NVSINGDGD
+6809 TVDGADDLVSMSAFSAAGGPMVASTFAEAPQPFLEGTDGD
-6818 ANTLDFSGV
+6818 
-6827 TLTDIENIDGGQ
+6827 
-6839 GDDTIIGSS
+6839 
-6848 GADTI
+6848 
-6853 LGDGGNDTLD
+6853 
-6863 GGDGSDI
+6863 
-6870 YQVSGRYH
+6870 
-6878 GADTYQDT
+6878 
-6886 GSASDTDTIQAVS
+6886 
-6899 DNTWIG
+6899 
-6905 LAGDFDATTSG
+6905 
-6916 IEAFDGNG
+6916 
-6924 MQNVSIKGDGDANTL
+6924 
-6939 DFSGVTLTDI
+6939 
-6949 ENIDGGQGD
+6949 
-6958 DTIIGSNGADTIL
+6958 
-6971 GAGGNDTLDGGEGSD
+6971 
-6986 IYQVSGRYHGA
+6986 
-6997 DTYQDTGSASD
+6997 
-7008 IDTIQAA
+7008 
-7015 ADNTWIGFAGDFDA
+7015 
-7029 ATSGIE
+7029 
-7035 AFDGNGM
+7035 
-7042 QNVSI
+7042 
-7047 KGDGDANT
+7047 
-7055 LNFSG
+7055 
-7060 VTLTDIENIDG
+7060 
-7071 GQGDDTIIGSS
+7071 
-7082 GADTILGDGG
+7082 
-7092 NDTLDGGDGSDIY
+7092 
-7105 QVSGRYHGADTYQDT
+7105 
-7120 GSASDIDTI
+7120 
-7129 QAAADNTW
+7129 
-7137 IGFAGDFDA
+7137 
-7146 ATSGI
+7146 
-7151 EAFDGNGMQ
+7151 
-7160 NVSIKGD
+7160 
-7167 GDANTLNFSGVT
+7167 
-7179 LTDIENID
+7179 
-7187 GGQGDDT
+7187 
-7194 IIGSNGAD
+7194 
-7202 TILGAGGNDTLN
+7202 
-7214 GGEGSDIYQVSGRY
+7214 
-7228 HGADTY
+7228 
-7234 QDTGSA
+7234 
-7240 SDTDAIQAVSNNT
+7240 
-7253 RIGLA
+7253 
-7258 GDFDAATSGIEVIDA
+7258 
-7273 DGKSNVIVMGSGTAN
+7273 
-7288 DLDFRNVQLVNGVAV
+7288 
-7303 DAASGDDTVTTSQTT
+7303 
-7318 SDTVVY
+7318 
-7324 KGGNGVDTLR
+7324 
-7334 VALTLSQASDPAVV
+7334 
-7348 AAIDGLVPGSGAN
+7348 
-7361 GVVNAG
+7361 
-7367 GLSFSAEG
+7367 
-7375 FETIVKGVTV
+7375 
-7385 GDSFLPFDHVLT
+7385 
-7397 GDWQSNTLDVEADAG
+7397 
-7412 GTTSQAYLVFGRE
+7412 
-7425 GGDTITGSD
+7425 
-7434 GGDILVGE
+7434 DILVG
-7442 NGNDTLNGGAGDD
+7442 
-7455 TFLVGLNDG
+7455 
-7464 SDIFDGG
+7464 
-7471 AGTDR
+7471 
-7476 VLATEDGVHIGLR
+7476 
-7489 GNFTAGSVEEISA
+7489 
-7502 NGKSGVEI
+7502 
-7510 HGNHQGNVLD
+7510 
-7520 FSATT
+7520 
-7525 LTGIDGIYGGDG
+7525 
-7537 GDTITGTN
+7537 
-7545 LDDVIV
+7545 
-7551 GEADND
+7551 
-7557 TLNGGDGDDIFLVG
+7557 
-7571 LNDGS
+7571 
-7576 DIFDGGAGTD
+7576 
-7586 RVLATEDGVHIGLRG
+7586 
-7601 NFTAGSVEEISANGK
+7601 
-7616 SGVEIHGNHQG
+7616 
-7627 NVLDFS
+7627 
-7633 ATTLTGI
+7633 
-7640 DGIYGGDG
+7640 
-7648 GDTITGTNLDDVIV
+7648 
-7662 GENGND
+7662 
-7668 TLNGG
+7668 
-7673 GGDDTF
+7673 
-7679 LVGLNDGSDVFDGG
+7679 
-7693 VGTDRVLATEDGVH
+7693 
-7707 IGLRGNFTAGSVEEI
+7707 
-7722 SANGKSGVEIHGN
+7722 
-7735 HQGNVLDFS
+7735 
-7744 ATTLTDIDAIHGGD
+7744 
-7758 GGDTITGSAQSD
+7758 SD
-7770 TIFGDGGND
+7770 T
-7779 TIFGGEGDDLIA
+7779 DDLIA

-7802 LGEDT
+7802 QGEDT

-7826 NTDGTGGDAIDLHG
+7826 NEDGTGGDAVDLHG

-7847 AEGADI
+7847 TEGADI